1 MRPGQL
7 ALSLA
12 RLLYSKPQSQP
23 HVHRLLVNVMEKT
36 RSSIQTYMYSDL
48 KADLLCLITD
58 REMHCTAS
66 LSPALRLAPALLV
79 GRKYSSQRRLAS
91 FAEGER
97 SYNNAESAQN
107 GRWDTRRG
115 SEGV

>member
-12 RLLYSKPQSQP
+12 RLLYSRPQSQP

-58 REMHCTAS
+58 REMHCTLHSISVHLCPLPSAS
-66 LSPALRLAPALLV
+66 PQLFSW
-79 GRKYSSQRRLAS
+79 
-91 FAEGER
+91 
-97 SYNNAESAQN
+97 AESI
-107 GRWDTRRG
+107 TRKG
-115 SEGV
+115 D